1 MGIACSRHCVLHI
14 HYAEGAVPPRTLA
27 PWTTEN
33 LVPHTPNGSA
43 DRALESL
50 IDTLDECVDE
60 LERARAK
67 ANALREDRRTGRSWE
82 DIVMAEERPL
92 VVESISTVLSS
103 LATIGSSFRREQA
116 AALQGEDVSI
126 NRIAAMFGV
135 TRQRISALLRERE
148 EAVPASSS

>member
-1 MGIACSRHCVLHI
+1 MLQLYPHTGR
-14 HYAEGAVPPRTLA
+14 VPLRSAAA
-27 PWTTEN
+27 PDDGD

-50 IDTLDECVDE
+50 IDTLDECVGE
-60 LERARAK
+60 LERARSRAST
-67 ANALREDRRTGRSWE
+67 LRGDRRTGRSWE

-92 VVESISTVLSS
+92 VVESISTVLAA
-103 LATIGSSFRREQA
+103 LATTGSIFRREQA

-126 NRIAAMFGV
+126 NRIAALFGV

-148 EAVPASSS
+148 EEVPVPSA